1 MEQAETKHCP
11 KSEAGEEHE
20 RHSWRDEYG
29 VYSCDGEIL
38 SANEVFSMLGMHRVV
53 ADGDVPMYDTMPVAH
68 ILPFAPGILMGEPK
82 NSLKDVTAVHKELF
96 PKDFGP
102 VEEMAGPSYSPND
115 PLFQVADM
123 QKYLAFQMDL
133 PLDSLMGPKT
143 EFAHRTYGW
152 SEEQLREALYNRE
165 QEVIELKM
173 LLTKFG
179 EKVEKAISKMFGKV
193 DKINAR

>member
-1 MEQAETKHCP
+1 MEQAETKNCV

-20 RHSWRDEYG
+20 AHSWRDEYG

-38 SANEVFSMLGMHRVV
+38 SADEVFSMLGMHRVV
-53 ADGDVPMYDTMPVAH
+53 ADGYVPMYDTLPVAH
-68 ILPFAPGILMGEPK
+68 ILMGGPK

-102 VEEMAGPSYSPND
+102 VEEMSGPTYSPND
-115 PLFQVADM
+115 PLFMVAEM
-123 QKYLAFQMDL
+123 QQYLAFQMDI
-133 PLDSLMGPKT
+133 PIDHLMGPKS
-143 EFAHRTYGW
+143 EFALRTHAW
-152 SEEQLREALYNRE
+152 TEDQLREALYNRE
-165 QEVIELKM
+165 QEVVELKM

-179 EKVEKAISKMFGKV
+179 EKIEKVISKMFGKV

>member
-1 MEQAETKHCP
+1 MEQADSKHCP
-11 KSEAGEEHE
+11 KSAAGEEHE
-20 RHSWRDEYG
+20 RHSWLDKDG
-29 VYSCDGEIL
+29 LHSCDGDIL
-38 SANEVFSMLGMHRVV
+38 SANEVFSMLGMHRV
-53 ADGDVPMYDTMPVAH
+53 ADGDVPMYDDFPVTY
-68 ILPFAPGILMGEPK
+68 ILPTAPGILMGEPK

-102 VEEMAGPSYSPND
+102 VEEMTGPSYSPND
-115 PLFQVADM
+115 PMFQVADL
-123 QKYLAFQMDL
+123 QKYLAFQMDI